1 MISIRSRRIAALA
14 GALIVLVCASSLFSW
29 AESDKSQGLPNF
41 GRVSDSLFRGAQPT
55 AAGIGALHEMGVSV
69 VVNFRNENDEIASE
83 QRQVESAGMKYVSIP
98 WSGSDTPSNRQVAQF
113 LDLVRGNPDAKIF
126 VHCKAGADR
135 TGVMVAAYRIAVE
148 HEAVSQA
155 VAEMHQYHYHW
166 FRLPQ
171 LERYIKSLP
180 SLLQNETMF
189 GAYAPTSQEGGVTI
203 VAKPLAAAAAPAEIA
218 APVQDLTIAR

>member
-1 MISIRSRRIAALA
+1 VRCSLISFRSCRFAVLAAALA
-14 GALIVLVCASSLFSW
+14 MLVCAFPRLSW
-29 AESDKSQGLPNF
+29 ADTDKQQDLPNF

-55 AAGIGALHEMGVSV
+55 TAGINALHGMGMSV
-69 VVNFRNENDEIASE
+69 VVNFRNEKDEITSE

-148 HEAVSQA
+148 HAPVDEA
-155 VAEMHQYHYHW
+155 VAEMHQYHYHA
-166 FRLPQ
+166 FFLPQ
-171 LERYIKSLP
+171 LGRYVKSLP
-180 SLLQNETMF
+180 DLLRSETVF
-189 GAYAPTSQEGGVTI
+189 SAYASTAPAGG
-203 VAKPLAAAAAPAEIA
+203 VAKPVAVAAAAEVGAD
-218 APVQDLTIAR
+218 PVRIVAR